1 MFNEHVQSGN
11 VFIQN
16 FNLHLQVHKENA
28 PECLN
33 VVHYVELS
41 EKFGIVLMRGE
52 YDKNVLNAQ
61 EAQCLVNQL
70 QLYYSQTN
78 NESKLNLLRK
88 FSREPDS
95 FKHMDVIKELENLSI
110 K

>member
-1 MFNEHVQSGN
+1 MKHLKFS
-11 VFIQN
+11 IQ
-16 FNLHLQVHKENA
+16 QVHKENA

-33 VVHYVELS
+33 IVHYTEFS

-52 YDKNVLNAQ
+52 YDTNVINAQ

-70 QLYYSQTN
+70 QLYYSQN
-78 NESKLNLLRK
+78 NQSKLDLLKK
-88 FSREPDS
+88 FTHQPDS
-95 FKHMDVIKELENLSI
+95 FKHMDIINELENLTI